1 MWFGVKA
8 LDHRADVSSLA
19 GYFGPVVNGCQI
31 DT

>member
-8 LDHRADVSSLA
+8 LDHGADVSSLA
-19 GYFGPVVNGCQI
+19 GYFGPVVNGYQI